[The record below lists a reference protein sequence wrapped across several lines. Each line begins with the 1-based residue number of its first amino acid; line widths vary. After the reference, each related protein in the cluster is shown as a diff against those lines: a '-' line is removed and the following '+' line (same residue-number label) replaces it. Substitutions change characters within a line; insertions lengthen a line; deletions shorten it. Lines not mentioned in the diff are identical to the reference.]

1 MGLGFVVF
9 CSVQGFSAALIG
21 HQSAHQ
27 AGQIPWTLTTYPNPM
42 VNLEKCGRGHVSHIC
57 DPELLLDPKVLD
69 GLDAQIA
76 KSVVPVEIAVFGE
89 VSSSVFGS
97 AWNLDEG
104 FHAFAS
110 HLAQDW
116 GVFGKGGS
124 GIFILYSVSDDYI
137 DIRTDEKIHIDHGLL
152 RHLARAALRSA
163 DDPSLVLQ
171 NLVRSVLEL
180 WSDESMAESLLTV
193 DRSRLL
199 FYLLTC
205 SLGVVAILLVAC
217 FAYDIFSQWRH
228 QARFRLCKNKVEKV
242 HDAFGQR
249 HAECVQLCPICIE
262 QLPACDTNKACAH
275 AVTFLCGHRFHTDCA
290 NSWFMFNDAPG
301 RCPICELPHTYSS
314 QAPAEGEGLES
325 QSGVSQATDEI
336 KAFFLTS
343 LRARF
348 PDIVSE
354 ENVGSWRDCHTEIWL
369 SELRP
374 RTYQSIWS
382 SWRG

>member
-1 MGLGFVVF
+1 
-9 CSVQGFSAALIG
+9 
-21 HQSAHQ
+21 
-27 AGQIPWTLTTYPNPM
+27 M
-42 VNLEKCGRGHVSHIC
+42 VNLDRCGRGKTSHIC

-69 GLDAQIA
+69 GL
-76 KSVVPVEIAVFGE
+76 
-89 VSSSVFGS
+89 
-97 AWNLDEG
+97 
-104 FHAFAS
+104 
-110 HLAQDW
+110 
-116 GVFGKGGS
+116 
-124 GIFILYSVSDDYI
+124 
-137 DIRTDEKIHIDHGLL
+137 DEKIHIDHGLL

-163 DDPSLVLQ
+163 YDPSLVLQ

-301 RCPICELPHTYSS
+301 RCPICELPHTYS
-314 QAPAEGEGLES
+314 AAGGKAARAEES
-325 QSGVSQATDEI
+325 EQPSATDEI

-343 LRARF
+343 LRA
-348 PDIVSE
+348 
-354 ENVGSWRDCHTEIWL
+354 
-369 SELRP
+369 
-374 RTYQSIWS
+374 
-382 SWRG
+382 

>member
-1 MGLGFVVF
+1 M
-9 CSVQGFSAALIG
+9 QGFSAALIG

-137 DIRTDEKIHIDHGLL
+137 DILTDEKIHIDHGLL

-163 DDPSLVLQ
+163 NRLKLLRTDQ
-171 NLVRSVLEL
+171 VRM
-180 WSDESMAESLLTV
+180 D
-193 DRSRLL
+193 
-199 FYLLTC
+199 
-205 SLGVVAILLVAC
+205 
-217 FAYDIFSQWRH
+217 FSN
-228 QARFRLCKNKVEKV
+228 F
-242 HDAFGQR
+242 
-249 HAECVQLCPICIE
+249 
-262 QLPACDTNKACAH
+262 
-275 AVTFLCGHRFHTDCA
+275 
-290 NSWFMFNDAPG
+290 
-301 RCPICELPHTYSS
+301 
-314 QAPAEGEGLES
+314 
-325 QSGVSQATDEI
+325 
-336 KAFFLTS
+336 
-343 LRARF
+343 
-348 PDIVSE
+348 
-354 ENVGSWRDCHTEIWL
+354 
-369 SELRP
+369 
-374 RTYQSIWS
+374 
-382 SWRG
+382 